1 MEIGCVLEIDVAFTL
16 LASFDDAD
24 STGGESTGMSGYCG
38 APERNCRN
46 LSRRSPDPRSG
57 ECLQRNSLQMGS
69 LRLVIPNAEQTMATI
84 VREQPGNEPF
94 IDETRA
100 FVTAV
105 EARGPLV
112 VATDT
117 TTASDSA
124 MRLAHTIAY
133 RSHRA
138 VIVVSVHVPT
148 PMTAPEMQMAVP
160 PSMETDRRETLR
172 GQVQDQLYRAGID
185 EDWSV
190 VVAAG
195 DPAATIVRVARE
207 NEASLVIMGLGE
219 HGLFD
224 RLLGD
229 ETVIRVLRL
238 GTVPVLA
245 VAPGFSDLPRR
256 VLATTDFTPSS
267 IRAASL
273 AADLMSPD
281 GTLTLAHVLSDD
293 VDPANWQGTNAGY
306 NGTLGRAFDLAISR
320 IGIAQ
325 PETIERCVLAGDA
338 ARALTRL
345 VHATRPDLIV
355 AGSHG
360 HGFLTRLR
368 LGSVS
373 QQLVRNAKCS
383 VLVAPPEEGPS
394 FLDEVPAATTRFA
407 AYEWSERLEEFTR
420 RNIGRAATLEVID
433 PEIGAQI
440 EQRGFPFIGAS
451 FDPRDGRVQLMVG
464 DFDGN
469 RHLTRNITGV
479 TAVQVLRDRRGR
491 DMLLR
496 VAHGRGQTLLTLER

>member
-1 MEIGCVLEIDVAFTL
+1 MG
-16 LASFDDAD
+16 
-24 STGGESTGMSGYCG
+24 
-38 APERNCRN
+38 N
-46 LSRRSPDPRSG
+46 LRP
-57 ECLQRNSLQMGS
+57 
-69 LRLVIPNAEQTMATI
+69 VIPNAEQRMATT
-84 VREQPGNEPF
+84 VKELGYTELCS
-94 IDETRA
+94 DESSELDT
-100 FVTAV
+100 TAR
-105 EARGPLV
+105 ARGPLI

-133 RSHRA
+133 RSHCA
-138 VIVVSVHVPT
+138 VIVVSVHVPM
-148 PMTAPEMQMAVP
+148 PMSAPEMQMAVP
-160 PSMETDRRETLR
+160 PSMEADRREALR
-172 GQVQDQLYRAGID
+172 GQVKDQLFRTGID
-185 EDWSV
+185 EDWQV
-190 VVAAG
+190 VIATG
-195 DPAATIVRVARE
+195 DPSATIVRVARE

-245 VAPGFSDLPRR
+245 VAPGFEDLPGR

-273 AADLMSPD
+273 AADLMSPG

-293 VDPANWQGTNAGY
+293 VDPANWQSTNAGY

-320 IGIAQ
+320 IGIGQ
-325 PETIERCVLAGDA
+325 PENIERCVLAGDPG
-338 ARALTRL
+338 RALARL
-345 VHATRPDLIV
+345 VNATRPDLIV

-373 QQLVRNAKCS
+373 QQLVRGAKCS

-420 RNIGRAATLEVID
+420 RNTGRIATLEVID

-440 EQRGFPFIGAS
+440 EEKGFPFIGAA
-451 FDPRDGRVQLMVG
+451 FDPRDGQVQVMVG

-469 RHLTRNITGV
+469 RHLTRNIMGV
-479 TAVQVLRDRRGR
+479 TAVQVLRDRQGR

>member
-1 MEIGCVLEIDVAFTL
+1 MESDWEHSIRRH
-16 LASFDDAD
+16 ASVDGAD
-24 STGGESTGMSGYCG
+24 FMCGGAAGMSGDSTVR
-38 APERNCRN
+38 ARNCPN
-46 LSRRSPDPRSG
+46 VSG
-57 ECLQRNSLQMGS
+57 RMSDCGSGDRLQRKPFQAGS
-69 LRLVIPNAEQTMATI
+69 LRRVTQTELRMATI
-84 VREQPGNEPF
+84 VKELDSPEPS
-94 IDETRA
+94 IDETSEA
-100 FVTAV
+100 EAPHQ
-105 EARGPLV
+105 ARGPLI
-112 VATDT
+112 VATDS

-133 RSHRA
+133 RAHRA

-160 PSMETDRRETLR
+160 PSMESARREALR

-185 EDWSV
+185 EDWPV
-190 VVAAG
+190 VIATG

-207 NEASLVIMGLGE
+207 NKASLVIMGLGE

-245 VAPGFSDLPRR
+245 VAPGFDSLPRR

-273 AADLMSPD
+273 AADLMSSG
-281 GTLTLAHVLSDD
+281 GTLTLAHVLSDG
-293 VDPANWQGTNAGY
+293 VDPANWQSTNAGY

-320 IGIAQ
+320 IGTAH
-325 PETIERCVLAGDA
+325 PESIERCVLAGDA

-345 VHATRPDLIV
+345 VNATRPDLIV

-373 QQLVRNAKCS
+373 QQLVRTAKCS

-420 RNIGRAATLEVID
+420 RNAGRTATLEVID
-433 PEIGAQI
+433 PDIGAQI
-440 EQRGFPFIGAS
+440 EEKGFPFVGAA
-451 FDPRDGRVQLMVG
+451 FDARDGRVQVMVG
-464 DFDGN
+464 DFDGS

>member
-1 MEIGCVLEIDVAFTL
+1 VT
-16 LASFDDAD
+16 
-24 STGGESTGMSGYCG
+24 
-38 APERNCRN
+38 
-46 LSRRSPDPRSG
+46 
-57 ECLQRNSLQMGS
+57 Q
-69 LRLVIPNAEQTMATI
+69 NAEQRMATI
-84 VREQPGNEPF
+84 VKEVGDAEAYM
-94 IDETRA
+94 DETTEPD
-100 FVTAV
+100 TAIQ
-105 EARGPLV
+105 ARGPLI

-124 MRLAHTIAY
+124 MRVARAIAS

-160 PSMETDRRETLR
+160 PSMEADRREGLR
-172 GQVQDQLYRAGID
+172 GQVQDQLYRAGIE

-190 VVAAG
+190 VIATG

-207 NEASLVIMGLGE
+207 NKASLVIMGLGE

-238 GTVPVLA
+238 GTVPVMA
-245 VAPGFSDLPRR
+245 VAPGFEDLPRR

-273 AADLMSPD
+273 AAEVMNPH

-293 VDPANWQGTNAGY
+293 VDPANWQATNAGY

-320 IGIAQ
+320 IGIGR
-325 PETIERCVLAGDA
+325 PENVERCVLAGDA

-345 VHATRPDLIV
+345 INTTRPDLVV

-373 QQLVRNAKCS
+373 QQLVRSAKCS

-407 AYEWSERLEEFTR
+407 AYEWSERLEEFSR
-420 RNIGRAATLEVID
+420 RNAGRTATLEVID

-440 EQRGFPFIGAS
+440 EEKGFPFIGAA
-451 FDPRDGRVQLMVG
+451 FDPRDGRVQVMVG
-464 DFDGN
+464 DFDGD

>member
-1 MEIGCVLEIDVAFTL
+1 
-16 LASFDDAD
+16 
-24 STGGESTGMSGYCG
+24 
-38 APERNCRN
+38 
-46 LSRRSPDPRSG
+46 
-57 ECLQRNSLQMGS
+57 
-69 LRLVIPNAEQTMATI
+69 MATL
-84 VREQPGNEPF
+84 VSELQDSQSLVDDSATSESAPG
-94 IDETRA
+94 T
-100 FVTAV
+100 
-105 EARGPLV
+105 RGPLI

-133 RSHRA
+133 RSRRD
-138 VIVVSVHVPT
+138 VIVLSVHVPT

-160 PSMETDRRETLR
+160 PSLEADRRDALR
-172 GQVQDQLYRAGID
+172 AQVQTQLNRAGID
-185 EDWSV
+185 DDWRIV
-190 VVAAG
+190 VESG
-195 DPAATIVRVARE
+195 DPAATIVRVARQ
-207 NEASLVIMGLGE
+207 NDASLVIMGLGE

-245 VAPGFSDLPRR
+245 VPPGCEELPRR

-267 IRAASL
+267 IRAAIL
-273 AADLMSPD
+273 AADVMDPG
-281 GTLTLAHVLSDD
+281 GTLTLAHVLSED
-293 VDPANWQGTNAGY
+293 VDPANWQATNAGY

-320 IGIAQ
+320 IGNGK
-325 PETIERCVLAGDA
+325 PEQVERSVLAGDA
-338 ARALTRL
+338 GRALTRL
-345 VHATRPDLIV
+345 VNATHPDLIV

-373 QQLVRNAKCS
+373 QQLVRTAKCA

-420 RNIGRAATLEVID
+420 RNAECAATLEVID

-440 EQRGFPFIGAS
+440 EERGFPFVGAS
-451 FDPRDGRVQLMVG
+451 FDPRDGRVQIMLG
-464 DFDGN
+464 DFPDG

-479 TAVQVLRDRRGR
+479 TSVQVLRDRRGR